1 MIVANISTVA
11 TGLRPV
17 FDDAHRPAYSRTN
30 SALFAG
36 SQPRRL
42 LGSAA

>member
-1 MIVANISTVA
+1 MIVANISTGA

-17 FDDAHRPAYSRTN
+17 FDDAQRRAYSRTN